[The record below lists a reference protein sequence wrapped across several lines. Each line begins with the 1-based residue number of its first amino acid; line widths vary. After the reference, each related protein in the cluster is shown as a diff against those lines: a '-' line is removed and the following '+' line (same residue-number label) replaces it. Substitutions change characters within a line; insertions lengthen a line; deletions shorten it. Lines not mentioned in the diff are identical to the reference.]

1 MTERK
6 WLGTGCLGFMF
17 LMACNVA
24 KPASQDQREK
34 SFYTSSEYT
43 AFQAADEEKNSH
55 AKIRLLDDFSIK
67 YPDSTLVP
75 QVYRDYY
82 LTYFT
87 MMNYRRTIEY
97 ADKFLALG
105 DRIDPGDR
113 LEALTD
119 RAQAFFAGCG
129 DAGSQTPEAYMS
141 AKTAAVQ
148 GLQAVS
154 QFPIPPDGLRVEG
167 GSVLP
172 VREHLEALFY
182 AVVGIAESGLKGHI
196 HDSCIS
202 KKIEIESIKLFSWQ
216 QVSDKRKY
224 AELQEFQETKD
235 LHLLPSARFEVVC
248 ELKGEP
254 DLSAGDFLLWTVVD
268 FFVAPVTQE
277 YEEVE
282 ADQIG
287 PSTGWDRLAEIQ
299 DLKPLPIYSLHPG
312 ETRRVVIKDFDLAKV
327 LASFPVGS
335 PDSLWPWFVRL
346 KIHVQDRTGR
356 QIGSAERIVHLS
368 PDSVRKKTSRY
379 QSPSGKAP
387 KP

>member
-1 MTERK
+1 MMERK
-6 WLGTGCLGFMF
+6 WLRTGCLGFMF
-17 LMACNVA
+17 LMACRVA

-34 SFYTSSEYT
+34 SFYTSTEYT
-43 AFQAADEEKNSH
+43 AFQVADEEKNPH
-55 AKIRLLDDFSIK
+55 AKIKLLDDFSIK

-82 LTYFT
+82 LTYFSMT
-87 MMNYRRTIEY
+87 NYRRTVEY
-97 ADKFLALG
+97 ADKFLAFG
-105 DRIDPGDR
+105 NRIDPGDR

-129 DAGSQTPEAYMS
+129 DAVFQTPEAYAS

-148 GLQAVS
+148 GLEAVS
-154 QFPIPPDGLRVEG
+154 QFPIPPNGSRVDG

-202 KKIEIESIKLFSWQ
+202 KKIEIENIKLFSWQ

-224 AELQEFQETKD
+224 AELQEFRETKD
-235 LHLLPSARFEVVC
+235 LHILPSARFEVVC
-248 ELKGEP
+248 ELKGES
-254 DLSAGDFLLWTVVD
+254 DLSAGDFLLWTAVD

-287 PSTGWDRLAEIQ
+287 PNAGWDRSAEIQ
-299 DLKPLPIYSLHPG
+299 DLKPL
-312 ETRRVVIKDFDLAKV
+312 TRRVAIKEFDLAKV

-356 QIGSAERIVHLS
+356 QIGSAERIVRLS
-368 PDSVRKKTSRY
+368 PDSVRKKTNRY
-379 QSPSGKAP
+379 QSPSSNAA